1 MKRKVLV
8 IDDDLDIRES
18 MRIVLEK
25 EGLEVLCAE
34 DSDKGFKAAKDH
46 KPDLILLD
54 VIMNTQDEGFQAAY
68 RFRSD
73 ADLKEIPIIMIT
85 SVSKVTG
92 FTFDKE
98 KDQDFLPIS
107 DFIEK
112 PVSPQ
117 KLMDVVRK
125 YLGK

>member
-1 MKRKVLV
+1 MKHKVLV
-8 IDDDLDIRES
+8 IDDDMDIRES

-25 EGLEVLCAE
+25 EGLDVVLAE
-34 DSDKGFKAAKDH
+34 DSVVGYKAAKEQ

-68 RFRSD
+68 KFHSD
-73 ADLKEIPIIMIT
+73 ADLKDIPIVMIT

-92 FTFDKE
+92 FQFDKE
-98 KDQDFLPIS
+98 KDQDFLPVA
-107 DFIEK
+107 DFLEK
-112 PVSPQ
+112 PVSPA

>member
-8 IDDDLDIRES
+8 IDDDLDVQES

-34 DSDKGFKAAKDH
+34 DGAKGFSIAKAQR
-46 KPDLILLD
+46 PDLILLD
-54 VIMNTQDEGFQAAY
+54 VIMNSQDEGFQTAY
-68 RFRSD
+68 KFR
-73 ADLKEIPIIMIT
+73 ADDELKDIPLVMIT

-92 FTFDKE
+92 FQFDKD
-98 KDQDFLPIS
+98 KDQDFLPVS
-107 DFIEK
+107 EFIEK
-112 PVSPQ
+112 PVSLQ
-117 KLMDVVRK
+117 KLIDLVRK